1 MYGHKQNVVLEKI
14 ILSIKFYVR
23 EFFKKFMENGIIR
36 YFSVFVLILAL
47 FIWKA
52 EQDRKIC
59 TASFPE

>member
-52 EQDRKIC
+52 EQDRKIF